1 MSAPSAPTT
10 RAAADL
16 RLLRAA
22 VFTTVCV
29 ALSAAGHM
37 IASCATVPLW
47 TLGVAAA
54 VVFAV
59 AAPLAGRERSLPG
72 IAAGL
77 AVGQL
82 VLHSLFAWGQA
93 PALPASRMAA
103 MTDMA
108 GMAGLTTSGRVG
120 SGFGGAL
127 SDSAAI
133 ALVRHM
139 TCGLGAG
146 RVDGDQARRILGSSG
161 FDAAAVAAPTGHGAA
176 GGAAAG
182 DLTMAHCMVPS
193 VPMLLGH
200 LLAALAL
207 GWLLR
212 RGEAALWRLVRLS
225 APAAYEITVAALM
238 GALRGVLALVR
249 ALLAGLGAA
258 HDDELGASVSYGDDK
273 PGPKD
278 PALHHSVVR
287 RGPPSPAALAL
298 AA

>member
-1 MSAPSAPTT
+1 MIAPPASPA

-22 VFTTVCV
+22 VFTAVCV

-37 IASCATVPLW
+37 IASCAAVPLW

-82 VLHSLFAWGQA
+82 ALHSLFVWGQICGRTPGRA
-93 PALPASRMAA
+93 VAQQRMPAA
-103 MTDMA
+103 
-108 GMAGLTTSGRVG
+108 G
-120 SGFGGAL
+120 SGHGAL
-127 SDSAAI
+127 SDATAVNL
-133 ALVRHM
+133 ARHLM
-139 TCGLGAG
+139 CGLGTG
-146 RVDGDQARRILGSSG
+146 RMDGARARRLLDGGGYDMAS
-161 FDAAAVAAPTGHGAA
+161 AA
-176 GGAAAG
+176 GLGAHGGPGTTGGGATVAPG
-182 DLTMAHCMVPS
+182 MTDGLLPS
-193 VPMLLGH
+193 LPMLLGH
-200 LLAALAL
+200 LLAALAV

-225 APAAYEITVAALM
+225 APAAYELSVRALLGAVR
-238 GALRGVLALVR
+238 GALTLVR

-258 HDDELGASVSYGDDK
+258 HDALLRALVSYGDDK
-273 PGPKD
+273 PGPQGA
-278 PALHHSVVR
+278 ALDHSVIR
-287 RGPPSPAALAL
+287 RGPPAVTALAL

>member
-1 MSAPSAPTT
+1 MIAPPASPA

-22 VFTTVCV
+22 VFTAVCV

-37 IASCATVPLW
+37 IASCAAVPLW

-82 VLHSLFAWGQA
+82 ALHSLFVWGQVCGLTTA
-93 PALPASRMAA
+93 ERMAQQR
-103 MTDMA
+103 MPMA
-108 GMAGLTTSGRVG
+108 GMAMG
-120 SGFGGAL
+120 SGGHGAL
-127 SDSAAI
+127 SDATAVDL
-133 ALVRHM
+133 ARHLM
-139 TCGLGAG
+139 CGLGTG
-146 RVDGDQARRILGSSG
+146 RLDGARARRLLDGGGYDMAS
-161 FDAAAVAAPTGHGAA
+161 VAGLTAHGGPATT

-182 DLTMAHCMVPS
+182 PAVAHGLLPS
-193 VPMLLGH
+193 LPMLLGH
-200 LLAALAL
+200 LLAALAV

-212 RGEAALWRLVRLS
+212 RGEAALWRLVRMS
-225 APAAYEITVAALM
+225 APAAYELTVRALFGAVR
-238 GALRGVLALVR
+238 GALTLVR
-249 ALLAGLGAA
+249 ALLTGLGAA
-258 HDDELGASVSYGDDK
+258 HEALLRALVSYGDDK
-273 PGPKD
+273 PGPQGA
-278 PALHHSVVR
+278 ALHHSVIR
-287 RGPPSPAALAL
+287 RGPPAVTALAL

>member
-1 MSAPSAPTT
+1 MPAPPAPTA

-22 VFTTVCV
+22 VFTAVCV

-37 IASCATVPLW
+37 IASGAAVPLW
-47 TLGVAAA
+47 TVGVAA
-54 VVFAV
+54 VLVFAV

-82 VLHSLFAWGQA
+82 ALHSLFAWGQA
-93 PALPASRMAA
+93 PVPSLSRVAAA
-103 MTDMA
+103 MTGA
-108 GMAGLTTSGRVG
+108 GGVPTSGGG
-120 SGFGGAL
+120 SGSGAGAL
-127 SDSAAI
+127 SDAAAI
-133 ALVRHM
+133 ALVRHT

-146 RVDGDQARRILGSSG
+146 RVDGDQARRILGSGG
-161 FDAAAVAAPTGHGAA
+161 FDTAFAAGAAPAGHTTA

-182 DLTMAHCMVPS
+182 DPAMAHCLVPS
-193 VPMLLGH
+193 PPMLLGH
-200 LLAALAL
+200 LLAALAV

-225 APAAYEITVAALM
+225 APAYEITVETLV
-238 GALRGVLALVR
+238 GAVRGALALVR
-249 ALLAGLGAA
+249 CLLAGLGTA
-258 HDDELGASVSYGDDK
+258 HDDAPRVSVSYGDDK

-278 PALHHSVVR
+278 LALHHSVVR
-287 RGPPSPAALAL
+287 RGPPSLAALAL
-298 AA
+298 AV